1 LRNVAVFFGHGSRW
15 FPGTKETKMDI
26 VIAYP
31 NQLKR
36 AQEALEQTIRFI
48 AEESPRRA
56 DLRPTDVQK
65 HLDFCIVH
73 KVRLEQAIEN
83 YLALGASK

>member
-1 LRNVAVFFGHGSRW
+1 
-15 FPGTKETKMDI
+15 MDI
-26 VIAYP
+26 VITCP

-36 AQEALEQTIRFI
+36 TQEALEQTIRFI
-48 AEESPRRA
+48 AKESPRRA
-56 DLRPTDVQK
+56 DLRPAEVQE
-65 HLDFCIVH
+65 HLDFCITH